1 MNQNTIVLK
10 FGGSSLETIDKMQ
23 TIANKIVKV
32 KQTYKDVIVVVSAM
46 GKTTNMLL
54 NLASTASMNPD
65 KREIDMLLSTGEQVS
80 SALFSMILKD
90 KNLDAIALNGYQ
102 AGIVTEGL
110 HTKNKIKDID
120 LTKIDKYLNQNK
132 VVVVTGF
139 QGVNS
144 EGDITTLGRGGSD
157 TTAVA
162 IAAKKQCRCEIYTDV
177 SGIYTVNPMLY
188 KQAKKLKTISY
199 EEMSELAFL
208 GAKVME
214 PRAVEIGQKYHVPI
228 YVANAH
234 HDLEGTL
241 IKEGGNVLEQ
251 RSITG
256 ISVIDQ
262 VALITINN
270 YPRTSESVANLFMQL
285 ATQEV
290 NIDMISQTLLSDE
303 LINLSF
309 TCDKEDL
316 RLVYDIV
323 QGLKQNYPAF
333 DVIQDTSVSKLS
345 VVGLGMRSQSGVAAK
360 IFKLF
365 ADHSIPFKLVTTSE
379 ISISYT
385 IPKDVTEKTVAL
397 LAEAFELGDHHDRL

>member
-1 MNQNTIVLK
+1 MNEHTLVVK
-10 FGGSSLETIDKMQ
+10 YGGSSLETIEKMQ
-23 TIANKIVKV
+23 AIAGKIVKL
-32 KQTYKDVIVVVSAM
+32 KTIYKDVIVVVSAM
-46 GKTTNMLL
+46 GKTTNSLL
-54 NLASTASMNPD
+54 KLATTASINPD
-65 KREIDMLLSTGEQVS
+65 KREMDMLLSTGEQVS

-90 KNLDAIALNGYQ
+90 KGLDAIALNGYQ
-102 AGIVTEGL
+102 AGIFTEGVP
-110 HTKNKIKDID
+110 TKNKIKDID
-120 LTKIDKYLNQNK
+120 LSKINKYLDLNK

-139 QGVNS
+139 QGINS
-144 EGDITTLGRGGSD
+144 DGDITTLGRGGSD

-162 IAAKKQCRCEIYTDV
+162 IAAKKNCRCEIYTDV
-177 SGIYTVNPMLY
+177 SGIYTVNPSLY
-188 KQAKKLKTISY
+188 PHAKKLSIISY

-228 YVANAH
+228 YVGNAH
-234 HDLEGTL
+234 SEEEGTW

-256 ISVIDQ
+256 ISVVDQ
-262 VALITINN
+262 VALVTINQ

-285 ATQEV
+285 ADLEV
-290 NIDMISQTLLSDE
+290 NIDMISQTLLSDD
-303 LINLSF
+303 LINISF

-316 RLVYDIV
+316 RLVYDVI
-323 QGLKQNYPAF
+323 QGLKMVYPSF

-385 IPKDVTEKTVAL
+385 IPKEVTDKTVSL
-397 LAEAFELGDHHDRL
+397 LAETFNLGDNHDHL

>member
-1 MNQNTIVLK
+1 MNEGTIVLK
-10 FGGSSLETIDKMQ
+10 FGGSSLETIEKMQ
-23 TIANKIVKV
+23 AIALKIAKTKTIYQN
-32 KQTYKDVIVVVSAM
+32 VIVVVSAM

-54 NLASTASMNPD
+54 NLANSASVNPD

-90 KNLDAIALNGYQ
+90 KGIDAIALNGYQ

-120 LTKIDKYLNQNK
+120 LSKIDKYLNQNK

-144 EGDITTLGRGGSD
+144 DGDITTLGRGGSD

-162 IAAKKQCRCEIYTDV
+162 IAAKKGCRCEIYTDV
-177 SGIYTVNPMLY
+177 SGIYRVNPSMV
-188 KQAKKLKTISY
+188 KTAKKLKTITY

-234 HDLEGTL
+234 IEEEGTL

-262 VALITINN
+262 VALVTINN
-270 YPRTSESVANLFMQL
+270 YPRTSESVANLFMQM
-285 ATQEV
+285 ADKEV
-290 NIDMISQTLLSDE
+290 NIDMISQTLLSDD
-303 LINLSF
+303 LINISF

-316 RLVYDIV
+316 RMVYDVV
-323 QGLKQNYPAF
+323 QGLKVNYPMF

-385 IPKDVTEKTVAL
+385 IPKDVTEKTVTL
-397 LAEAFELGDHHDRL
+397 LAETFELGEKHDHI

>member
-1 MNQNTIVLK
+1 MNEHTIVLK
-10 FGGSSLETIDKMQ
+10 YGGSSLETIEKMQ
-23 TIANKIVKV
+23 AIAEKIRHFKAR
-32 KQTYKDVIVVVSAM
+32 YKEVVVVVSAM

-54 NLASTASMNPD
+54 QLAGSASINPD
-65 KREIDMLLSTGEQVS
+65 KREMDMLLSTGEQVS

-90 KNLDAIALNGYQ
+90 KGLDAIALNGFQ
-102 AGIVTEGL
+102 AGIFTEGL
-110 HTKNKIKDID
+110 PTKNKIKDID
-120 LTKIDKYLNQNK
+120 LSKINHYLDQNK

-139 QGVNS
+139 QGINS
-144 EGDITTLGRGGSD
+144 NGDITTLGRGGSD

-162 IAAKKQCRCEIYTDV
+162 IAAKKECRCEIYTDV
-177 SGIYTVNPMLY
+177 SGIYTVNPSLY
-188 KQAKKLKTISY
+188 KTARKIAFISY

-228 YVANAH
+228 YVASAH
-234 HDLEGTL
+234 LEEEGTL

-251 RSITG
+251 KSITG

-285 ATQEV
+285 ADLEV
-290 NIDMISQTLLSDE
+290 NIDMISQTLLSDD
-303 LINLSF
+303 LINISF

-316 RLVYDIV
+316 RMVYEVV
-323 QGLKQNYPAF
+323 QGLKIVYPAF

-360 IFKLF
+360 IFRLF
-365 ADHSIPFKLVTTSE
+365 ADHNIPFKLVTTSE

-385 IPKDVTEKTVAL
+385 IPKEVTDKTVAL
-397 LAEAFELGDHHDRL
+397 LAETFELGDNHEHL

>member
-1 MNQNTIVLK
+1 MNEGTIVLK
-10 FGGSSLETIDKMQ
+10 FGGSSLETIEKMQ
-23 TIANKIVKV
+23 AIALKIAKTKTIYQN
-32 KQTYKDVIVVVSAM
+32 VIVVVSAM

-54 NLASTASMNPD
+54 NLANSASVNPD

-90 KNLDAIALNGYQ
+90 KGIDAIALNGYQ

-120 LTKIDKYLNQNK
+120 LSKIDKYLNQNK

-144 EGDITTLGRGGSD
+144 DGDITTLGRGGSD

-162 IAAKKQCRCEIYTDV
+162 IAAKKSCRCEIYTDV
-177 SGIYTVNPMLY
+177 SGIYRVNPSMV
-188 KQAKKLKTISY
+188 KTAKKLKTITY

-234 HDLEGTL
+234 IEEEGTL

-262 VALITINN
+262 VALVTINN
-270 YPRTSESVANLFMQL
+270 YPRTSESVANLFMQM
-285 ATQEV
+285 ADKEV
-290 NIDMISQTLLSDE
+290 NIDMISQTLLSDD
-303 LINLSF
+303 LINISF

-316 RLVYDIV
+316 RMVYDVV
-323 QGLKQNYPAF
+323 QGLKVNYPMF

-385 IPKDVTEKTVAL
+385 IPKDVTEKTVTL
-397 LAEAFELGDHHDRL
+397 LAETFELGEKHDHI